1 MKIKNLL
8 FLSIATAFISACVT
22 PENYQYSSS
31 NPQNSAT
38 YQQQATS
45 TLPYGLQKKIQRGQ
59 PLPPGWQLKLHRG
72 SILDL
77 QIYRSGEIVVPL
89 DKHGLVTIRLEGKLI
104 RLYHATRQI
113 TEILN

>member
-1 MKIKNLL
+1 MNIKKLL

-22 PENYQYSSS
+22 TENYQYPSTI
-31 NPQNSAT
+31 PQISTTN
-38 YQQQATS
+38 QKQATS
-45 TLPYGLQKKIQRGQ
+45 SLPYGLQKKYQRGQ

-113 TEILN
+113 TDILN